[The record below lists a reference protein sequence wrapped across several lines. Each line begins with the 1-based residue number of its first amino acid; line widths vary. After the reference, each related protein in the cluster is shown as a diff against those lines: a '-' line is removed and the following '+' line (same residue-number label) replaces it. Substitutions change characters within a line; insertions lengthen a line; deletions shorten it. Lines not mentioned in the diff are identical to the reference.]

1 MKLCLVNLDY
11 PPFRTAGLGVVG
23 EQLAAGMVARGHQ
36 VTVVTARRE
45 ARAALC
51 ETVDEVAIVRLPYG
65 RTDWIGF
72 GWQAGRWLVGGDASR
87 RGNALPGRLYD
98 VVHFLEARFAWAAP
112 RPYVTSLFQSFRQSA
127 AADGCWPYHSTWRNL
142 LFRTAYYRTA
152 QWTLERRGAR
162 RARGWLPAS
171 EAAAEEFA
179 QAYGLPRAAMEVIP
193 LGLDLARFQPRPAE
207 AARLRAR
214 LGLTERR
221 VLFGVGFATPRK
233 GLEYL
238 AAALPSLPD
247 DLCLLLAGRWEH
259 GYRAKVLAAAGAAA
273 SRIIE
278 AGYVPDGDLP
288 AYYTLAD
295 LYVTP
300 SLLEGFAY
308 TPAEALACGT
318 PVVAT
323 TAGSLPETVG
333 PGGLLV
339 PPRDSG
345 ALAEAINDLLADP
358 ARRQALGAAGRA
370 HVQARF
376 SLDRM
381 LDGYEGAYCR
391 FATHGRILNHKDR
404 TQR

>member
-23 EQLAAGMVARGHQ
+23 EQLAVGMAARGHA

-45 ARAALC
+45 AGVPARA
-51 ETVDEVAIVRLPYG
+51 TVGGVTIVRVPFD
-65 RTDWIGF
+65 RSDWIGF
-72 GWQAGRWLVGGDASR
+72 GRQAGRWLAEDDGSTGGEA
-87 RGNALPGRLYD
+87 AQGRSYD
-98 VVHFLEARFAWAAP
+98 LVHFLEARFAWAAP

-127 AADGCWPYHSTWRNL
+127 SADGGWPYHSSWRNL

-162 RARGWLPAS
+162 RASGWLPAS
-171 EAAAEEFA
+171 QAAAAEFA
-179 QAYGLPRAAMEVIP
+179 RTYGLPRTAMRVIP
-193 LGLDLARFQPRPAE
+193 LGLDVTRFQPQPDE
-207 AARLRAR
+207 AARLRAS
-214 LGLTERR
+214 LGLARRR
-221 VLFGVGFATPRK
+221 VLLSVGFATPRK

-247 DLCLLLAGRWEH
+247 DVCLLLAGRWEA
-259 GYRAKVLAAAGAAA
+259 GYRAKVLAAAGGAAD
-273 SRIIE
+273 RIIE
-278 AGYVPDGDLP
+278 VGYVPDGDL
-288 AYYTLAD
+288 ATYYTLAD
-295 LYVTP
+295 LYVTS

-339 PPRDSG
+339 PPRDSH
-345 ALAEAINDLLADP
+345 ALAQAIRSLLADRP
-358 ARRQALGAAGRA
+358 RRQSLADAGRA
-370 HVQARF
+370 HVLTHF
-376 SLDRM
+376 SLERM
-381 LDGYEGAYCR
+381 LDEYETAYR
-391 FATHGRILNHKDR
+391 ALAPSARDGP
-404 TQR
+404 